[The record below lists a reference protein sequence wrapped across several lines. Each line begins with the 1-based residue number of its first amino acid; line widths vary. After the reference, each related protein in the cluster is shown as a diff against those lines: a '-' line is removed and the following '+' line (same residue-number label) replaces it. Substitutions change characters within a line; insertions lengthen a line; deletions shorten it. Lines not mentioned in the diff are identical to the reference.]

1 MRKAVVLTVKR
12 RRAMKIPK
20 INSNGYGGLWIGAS
34 LLVGAVAP
42 FVLWLIFRRVF
53 WVLVILGGIGLLAFL
68 ILFAIEM
75 HQDSA
80 KVPYYERDMRDK
92 VAYDPQ
98 TQYAVIRSSICTGEK
113 VAGFKNKKNGH
124 FTDVMVIRTPADEE
138 RFKKIYGL
146 DTVKTEY

>member
-1 MRKAVVLTVKR
+1 
-12 RRAMKIPK
+12 
-20 INSNGYGGLWIGAS
+20 
-34 LLVGAVAP
+34 
-42 FVLWLIFRRVF
+42 
-53 WVLVILGGIGLLAFL
+53 
-68 ILFAIEM
+68 
-75 HQDSA
+75 
-80 KVPYYERDMRDK
+80 MRDK